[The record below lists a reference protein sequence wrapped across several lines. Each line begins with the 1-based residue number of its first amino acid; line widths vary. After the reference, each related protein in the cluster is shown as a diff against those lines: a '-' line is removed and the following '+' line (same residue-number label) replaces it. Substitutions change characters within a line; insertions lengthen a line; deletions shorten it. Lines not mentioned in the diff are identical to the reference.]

1 MSASWGLVAS
11 MGCVVV
17 VVVVVV
23 VRPMAKSLISDIE
36 FLISLRSR
44 FKADAFLSDVDEVL
58 DDVDDDE
65 VTNLCDFFSTLVV
78 VLLFTTYQKDNNL
91 MTQEF

>member
-1 MSASWGLVAS
+1 M
-11 MGCVVV
+11 VVV
-17 VVVVVV
+17 VVL
-23 VRPMAKSLISDIE
+23 PMARSLISDIE

-58 DDVDDDE
+58 DDVDDDD

-78 VLLFTTYQKDNNL
+78 VLLFTTYQEDNKL
-91 MTQEF
+91 VTR